1 MDSILTSIKKL
12 LGIEDIDTHF
22 DPDIIMH
29 INSVLCILTQIGVGP
44 STGFTI
50 VDKTESWTDFITDST
65 KIELVKTYVYYK
77 VRLMFDPPINSAVL
91 NSMTQ
96 QINEFEWRLNVAA
109 DIPTTT

>member
-12 LGIEDIDTHF
+12 LGIEEDDTHF

-29 INSVLCILTQIGVGP
+29 INSVLFILTQIGVGP

-50 VDKTESWTDFITDST
+50 TDKTTEWTDFITDIT
-65 KIELVKTYVYYK
+65 KIELVKTYVYQK
-77 VRLMFDPPINSAVL
+77 VRLAFDPPINSAVL

-96 QINEFEWRLNVAA
+96 MTNEFEWRLNVAA
-109 DIPTTT
+109 DAPTTT